1 MRILITNDDG
11 VNAAGLI
18 PLIKWCQT
26 IGDVTTVVPKFEQS
40 GKSHGIEL
48 HKPYA
53 AVQRELEPGI
63 TVWTVD
69 STPADCVRFAVLG
82 LEQEFDLCISGINRG
97 FNIGTDMVYS
107 GTVGAACE
115 ACALGVRAVSVS
127 TPPSYYDKA
136 VMHLGK
142 VFDYIFDRRLL
153 DICDIYNVNIPP
165 QAGDIRITHQG
176 GPYYSDDYV
185 HVEGDLYQAAGKCV
199 YQDNGDL
206 TLDTNAVMHGYI
218 SITPVTIDKTNMAV
232 YRTLTQQE
240 VCL

>member
-18 PLIKWCQT
+18 PLIKWAQKL
-26 IGDVTTVVPKFEQS
+26 GEVTTVVPKFEQS

-48 HKPYA
+48 HKPYEA
-53 AVQRELEPGI
+53 KQRQLEPGI

-69 STPADCVRFAVLG
+69 STPADCVRFALLG
-82 LEQEFDLCISGINRG
+82 LKQQFDLCISGINRG

-115 ACALGVRAVSVS
+115 ACALGLQAIAVS
-127 TPPSYYDKA
+127 TPPSYYEKA
-136 VMHLGK
+136 VNHMDK
-142 VFDYIFDRRLL
+142 VFDYIFSRKLL
-153 DICDIYNVNIPP
+153 DICNIYNVNIPP

-206 TLDTNAVMHGYI
+206 NLDTNAVMHGYI
-218 SITPVTIDKTNMAV
+218 SISPLTIDKTNMAV
-232 YRTLTQQE
+232 YQTLLQKEEQA
-240 VCL
+240 